1 MYSIGVCVTFD
12 LNVST
17 RISEKKG
24 NLDEG
29 DPSGPLR
36 IKSMGNKYHQQ
47 QLGIITR
54 RAINRH
60 HRQRETH

>member
-17 RISEKKG
+17 RISEKKE

-36 IKSMGNKYHQQ
+36 IKSMGNKYQQ